1 MDPLDRA
8 AAEAA
13 DAADELA
20 AFRARFAGAD
30 DDSADRLLY
39 LDGNSLGRMPRE
51 TPAAV
56 ARVVEQE
63 WGRGLVGS
71 WSSWI
76 GLATAVG
83 DRLAEGVLG
92 ARAGEVLV
100 GDSTTVN
107 LFKLLHAAIDARPGR
122 DVVVCCADDFPT
134 DRYVAASVAR
144 ARGLELREVP
154 ADLDTGVD
162 TGVLAAALDDRA
174 AVLVLSHVAYR
185 SGALADLPGIT
196 ALARDAGVLVVWDLS
211 HAAGSVPVEL
221 AAAGA
226 DLAVGCTYKYLNG
239 GPGAPAFLYVRREL
253 QESLRSPIAG
263 WFGARDQFEMG
274 PVYEPAEGV
283 ERFGAGTPPVLGLAA
298 VDVGVRLIA
307 EAGIGRLA
315 AKGRALGELVV
326 ALSDAWLATRS
337 VVLASPRDPVRRGG
351 HVTLAHPQAWQL
363 TQALIARQVVPDFRT
378 PDRVRLGPA
387 PLYTRFVDVWDAMDR
402 FRAVLESGEHER
414 FPAQRAR
421 VT

>member
-1 MDPLDRA
+1 MDRLSRA
-8 AAEAA
+8 AAEDA

-20 AFRARFAGAD
+20 GFRARFAGTD
-30 DDSADRLLY
+30 DDSPGRLLY
-39 LDGNSLGRMPRE
+39 LDGNSLGRMPRD
-51 TPAAV
+51 TPSAV

-63 WGRGLVGS
+63 WAAGLVGS
-71 WSSWI
+71 WASWI
-76 GLATAVG
+76 GLAGQVG

-92 ARAGEVLV
+92 ARTGEVLV

-107 LFKLLHAAIDARPGR
+107 LYKLLHAAIDARPGR
-122 DVVVCCADDFPT
+122 DVVLCCADDFPT
-134 DRYVAASVAR
+134 DRYVAAGVAR

-154 ADLDTGVD
+154 AHIDDGLDPE
-162 TGVLAAALDDRA
+162 VLAAALDERV

-185 SGALADLPGIT
+185 SGALVDLPAVT
-196 ALARDAGVLVVWDLS
+196 RLARSAGALVVWDLS
-211 HAAGSVPVEL
+211 HAVGSVPVEL
-221 AAAGA
+221 SAAQA

-263 WFGARDQFEMG
+263 WFGARDQFDMG

-298 VDVGVRLIA
+298 VDVGAGIVA
-307 EAGIGRLA
+307 EAGVGRLA
-315 AKGRALGELVV
+315 AKSRALTALVV
-326 ALSDAWLATRS
+326 DLAEAWLAPHG
-337 VVLASPRDPVRRGG
+337 VALASPRDPAARGG

-363 TQALIARQVVPDFRT
+363 TQALLERGVVPDFRT

-387 PLYTRFVDVWDAMDR
+387 PLYTRFVDVWDAMER
-402 FRAVLESGEHER
+402 FRELLTTGAHER
-414 FPAQRAR
+414 YPEQRAR

>member
-1 MDPLDRA
+1 MDRLSRT

-20 AFRARFAGAD
+20 GFRGRFAGTD
-30 DDSADRLLY
+30 DDSPGRLLY
-39 LDGNSLGRMPRE
+39 LDGNSLGRMPVE
-51 TPAAV
+51 TPSAI
-56 ARVVEQE
+56 ARVVEEE

-71 WSSWI
+71 WGSWI
-76 GLATAVG
+76 GLATRVG
-83 DRLAEGVLG
+83 DRLAEDVLG

-107 LFKLLHAAIDARPGR
+107 LYKLLHAAVDARPGR

-134 DRYVAASVAR
+134 DRYVAAGVAR
-144 ARGLELREVP
+144 ARGMELREVP
-154 ADLDTGVD
+154 AHVDAGLDAE
-162 TGVLAAALDDRA
+162 VLAAALDERV
-174 AVLVLSHVAYR
+174 AVLVLSLVAYR
-185 SGALADLPGIT
+185 SGALVDLAAVT
-196 ALARDAGVLVVWDLS
+196 RLARDAGALVVWDLS

-221 AAAGA
+221 AASGA

-239 GPGAPAFLYVRREL
+239 GPGAPAFLYVRREV
-253 QESLRSPIAG
+253 QDSLRSPIAG

-274 PVYEPAEGV
+274 PAYEPAEGV

-298 VDVGVRLIA
+298 VDVGAGIVA
-307 EAGIGRLA
+307 EAGVDRLA
-315 AKGRALGELVV
+315 AKSRALT
-326 ALSDAWLATRS
+326 ALAVDLADAWPAQYG
-337 VVLASPRDPVRRGG
+337 VALASPRDPARRGG
-351 HVTLAHPQAWQL
+351 HVTLAHPRAWQM
-363 TQALIARQVVPDFRT
+363 TQALLERRVVPDFRT

-402 FRAVLESGEHER
+402 FREVLASGAHEH
-414 FPAQRAR
+414 FPEARAR

>member
-1 MDPLDRA
+1 MDAPSRA
-8 AAEAA
+8 DAEAA

-20 AFRARFAGAD
+20 GFRSRFTGTD
-30 DDSADRLLY
+30 DNSPGRLLY

-51 TPAAV
+51 TPAAI
-56 ARVVEQE
+56 ARLVEEE

-76 GLATAVG
+76 GLATGVG

-92 ARAGEVLV
+92 ARAGEVL
-100 GDSTTVN
+100 
-107 LFKLLHAAIDARPGR
+107 
-122 DVVVCCADDFPT
+122 VCCADDFPT

-154 ADLDTGVD
+154 ADLDAGLD
-162 TGVLAAALDDRA
+162 LDVLSTALDDRA

-221 AAAGA
+221 AVAGA

-253 QESLRSPIAG
+253 QESLR
-263 WFGARDQFEMG
+263 
-274 PVYEPAEGV
+274 
-283 ERFGAGTPPVLGLAA
+283 
-298 VDVGVRLIA
+298 
-307 EAGIGRLA
+307 
-315 AKGRALGELVV
+315 
-326 ALSDAWLATRS
+326 
-337 VVLASPRDPVRRGG
+337 
-351 HVTLAHPQAWQL
+351 
-363 TQALIARQVVPDFRT
+363 
-378 PDRVRLGPA
+378 
-387 PLYTRFVDVWDAMDR
+387 
-402 FRAVLESGEHER
+402 
-414 FPAQRAR
+414 
-421 VT
+421 

>member
-1 MDPLDRA
+1 MDALSRA

-20 AFRARFAGAD
+20 AYRSRFAGTD
-30 DDSADRLLY
+30 DDSPGRLLY

-51 TPAAV
+51 TPAAI

-76 GLATAVG
+76 GLATSVG

-92 ARAGEVLV
+92 ARPGEVLV

-144 ARGLELREVP
+144 ARGLELREVS
-154 ADLDTGVD
+154 ADLDAGPD
-162 TGVLAAALDDRA
+162 PDVLAAALDERA

-185 SGALADLPGIT
+185 SGALADLADLT
-196 ALARDAGVLVVWDLS
+196 RRARDAGGLVVWDLS
-211 HAAGSVPVEL
+211 HAVGSVPVDL
-221 AAAGA
+221 AASGA

-263 WFGARDQFEMG
+263 WFGARQQFEMG
-274 PVYEPAEGV
+274 PVYEPAEGI

-298 VDVGVRLIA
+298 VDVGARIIA
-307 EAGIGRLA
+307 EAGIDRLA
-315 AKGRALGELVV
+315 AKGRAMGELVV
-326 ALSDAWLATRS
+326 TLADAWLAPHG
-337 VVLASPRDPVRRGG
+337 VALASPRDPARRGG

-387 PLYTRFVDVWDAMDR
+387 PLYTRFVDVWDAMAR
-402 FRAVLESGEHER
+402 FRDVLESGEHER
-414 FPAQRAR
+414 FPAQHAR

>member
-8 AAEAA
+8 SAEAA

-20 AFRARFAGAD
+20 GVRPASAGAD
-30 DDSADRLLY
+30 DDAPGRLLY

-51 TPAAV
+51 TSAAI
-56 ARVVEQE
+56 ARLVEEE

-107 LFKLLHAAIDARPGR
+107 LYKLLHAAVDARPGR

-154 ADLDTGVD
+154 ADIDAGLDPD
-162 TGVLAAALDDRA
+162 VLAQALDDRA

-185 SGALADLPGIT
+185 SGALADLAGIT
-196 ALARDAGVLVVWDLS
+196 RLARDAGALVVWDLS
-211 HAAGSVPVEL
+211 HAAGSLPVEL
-221 AAAGA
+221 AASGA

-283 ERFGAGTPPVLGLAA
+283 
-298 VDVGVRLIA
+298 
-307 EAGIGRLA
+307 
-315 AKGRALGELVV
+315 
-326 ALSDAWLATRS
+326 
-337 VVLASPRDPVRRGG
+337 
-351 HVTLAHPQAWQL
+351 Q
-363 TQALIARQVVPDFRT
+363 
-378 PDRVRLGPA
+378 RV
-387 PLYTRFVDVWDAMDR
+387 
-402 FRAVLESGEHER
+402 
-414 FPAQRAR
+414 
-421 VT
+421 

>member
-1 MDPLDRA
+1 MPDLDRA

-20 AFRARFAGAD
+20 GFRARFAGTDEPA
-30 DDSADRLLY
+30 LLY

-51 TPAAV
+51 TPAV
-56 ARVVEQE
+56 LARVIEEE

-83 DRLAEGVLG
+83 DRLASGVLG
-92 ARAGEVLV
+92 ARPGEVLV
-100 GDSTTVN
+100 SDSTTVN

-122 DVVVCCADDFPT
+122 DVVVSCADDFPT
-134 DRYVAASVAR
+134 DRYVAAAVASS
-144 ARGLELREVP
+144 RGLELREV
-154 ADLDTGVD
+154 AADIDAGLDLD
-162 TGVLAAALDDRA
+162 VLAAALDRA
-174 AVLVLSHVAYR
+174 AVMVLSHVAYR
-185 SGALADLPGIT
+185 SGALVDLAAVT
-196 ALARDAGVLVVWDLS
+196 RLAREAGALVVWDLS
-211 HAAGSVPVEL
+211 HAVGSVPVEL
-221 AAAGA
+221 SAAGA

-274 PVYEPAEGV
+274 PVYEPAEGI

-298 VDVGVRLIA
+298 VDVGARIVA
-307 EAGIGRLA
+307 EAGIERLA
-315 AKGRALGELVV
+315 AKGRALGEMIVG
-326 ALSDAWLATRS
+326 LSDAWLAPHG
-337 VVLASPRDPVRRGG
+337 VVLASPRDPDRRGG

-402 FRAVLESGEHER
+402 FRDVLESGEHER
-414 FPAQRAR
+414 VPGEHAR

>member
-1 MDPLDRA
+1 MDRLSRA
-8 AAEAA
+8 TAEAA

-20 AFRARFAGAD
+20 GFRARFAGAG
-30 DDSADRLLY
+30 DDSPDRLLY
-39 LDGNSLGRMPRE
+39 LDGNSLGRMPVQ
-51 TPAAV
+51 TPSAI

-71 WSSWI
+71 WGSWI
-76 GLATAVG
+76 GLATQVG

-92 ARAGEVLV
+92 AGPGEVLV

-107 LFKLLHAAIDARPGR
+107 LYKLLHAAVDARPGR
-122 DVVVCCADDFPT
+122 DVVVSCADDFPT
-134 DRYVAASVAR
+134 DRYVAAGVAR

-154 ADLDTGVD
+154 AHIDEGLDPA
-162 TGVLAAALDDRA
+162 VLGAALDDRA

-185 SGALADLPGIT
+185 SGALVDLPAVT
-196 ALARDAGVLVVWDLS
+196 RLAREAGALVVWDLS
-211 HAAGSVPVEL
+211 HSVGSVPVKL
-221 AAAGA
+221 AAAEA

-253 QESLRSPIAG
+253 QDSLRSPISG
-263 WFGARDQFEMG
+263 WFGARDQFDMG
-274 PVYEPAEGV
+274 PAYEPAEGI

-298 VDVGVRLIA
+298 VDVGAGLVA
-307 EAGIGRLA
+307 EAGIDRLA
-315 AKGRALGELVV
+315 AKSRALTALVLDL
-326 ALSDAWLATRS
+326 ADAWLAAS
-337 VVLASPRDPVRRGG
+337 GVALASPQDPARRGG
-351 HVTLAHPQAWQL
+351 HVTLAHPLAWQL
-363 TQALIARQVVPDFRT
+363 TQALLEAGVVPDFRA

-402 FRAVLESGEHER
+402 FREVLASGAHER